1 MSDCYCIILRN
12 ASRKVTA
19 LYDTALE
26 PFGITLAQFS
36 LLRRIKWRAPISITE
51 LAHLAELD
59 RSTMGRNV
67 KVLERRGLVQTV
79 AGNDQR
85 EAVLALTD
93 AGRQVLID
101 AGPTWDSVQAG
112 IETRLG
118 PGGVAQLHQLL
129 EAL

>member
-19 LYDTALE
+19 LYDAALE
-26 PFGITLAQFS
+26 PFGVTLAQFS
-36 LLRRIKWRAPISITE
+36 LLRRIKRREPISITE

-67 KVLERRGLVQTV
+67 KVLERHGLVQAI
-79 AGNDQR
+79 AGTDQR
-85 EAVLALTD
+85 EAAVILTD
-93 AGRQVLID
+93 AGRRVLID
-101 AGPTWDSVQAG
+101 AAPAWDGVQAG
-112 IETRLG
+112 IEARLG
-118 PGGVAQLHQLL
+118 PSGVEHLQQLL